1 MIRNITI
8 FLVVIALIVLFFLA
22 QSTIFAKPT
31 GTYETIIIDKR
42 VQTTVIFTGVFVPIP
57 QYILETTELNQ
68 LNVKKQVYDRINVGD
83 RVAVTRF
90 SNGQH
95 KLQG

>member
-1 MIRNITI
+1 MIKNITI
-8 FLVVIALIVLFFLA
+8 FLIVIALIVLFFLA
-22 QSTIFAKPT
+22 QSSIFAKPT

-42 VQTTVIFTGVFVPIP
+42 EQTTVIFTGIFVPIP

-68 LNVKKQVYDRINVGD
+68 LNVKKHVYDRINAGD
-83 RVAVTRF
+83 RVTVTRF

>member
-1 MIRNITI
+1 VIRNVTI
-8 FLVVIALIVLFFLA
+8 LLLVLSLIVLYFVA

-42 VQTTVIFTGVFVPIP
+42 EQTTVIFTGIFVPIP

-68 LNVKKQVYDRINVGD
+68 LNVKKHVYDRINVGD
-83 RVAVTRF
+83 RVTVTRF

>member
-1 MIRNITI
+1 
-8 FLVVIALIVLFFLA
+8 VA

-31 GTYETIIIDKR
+31 GRYETIIIDKR
-42 VQTTVIFTGVFVPIP
+42 EQTTVIFTGIFVPII

-68 LNVKKQVYDRINVGD
+68 LNVKKHVYDRISVGD
-83 RVAVTRF
+83 SVTVTRF